1 MALQSSG
8 QISISDIRTELS
20 NTSGS
25 LRTLSAAAGKSSP
38 DAMSEFYGYS
48 NFTSLPV
55 TSSLVFSI
63 QADDPACYSGTG
75 TAITDTS
82 GVGDGATLVGGTSW
96 VSTGGKYWYCDGVND
111 YISVDPYRLPITA
124 TYITVAKSPT
134 TNWNNWAG
142 LGACS
147 RGGGFIIHNDS
158 GATTW
163 RAYYYGQYTSQINL
177 IGSGLSSTPTDWSMY
192 TIVTH
197 TFPSPYHSAYYNSTQ
212 VATSNAG
219 FQRTSDPA
227 VGPVIY
233 LGRDDPS
240 AGSRF
245 NEIYIHAFLMYSRGL
260 SSSEITSLWNYF
272 DAKLP

>member
-1 MALQSSG
+1 
-8 QISISDIRTELS
+8 
-20 NTSGS
+20 
-25 LRTLSAAAGKSSP
+25 
-38 DAMSEFYGYS
+38 
-48 NFTSLPV
+48 LPV

>member
-8 QISISDIRTELS
+8 QISISDIQTELS

-48 NFTSLPV
+48 SFSTVPV
-55 TSSLVFSI
+55 TSNLVYAI
-63 QADDPACYSGTG
+63 QADDPASYSGTG
-75 TAITDTS
+75 TTINDTS
-82 GVGDGATLVGGTSW
+82 GVGQAAYLGGGATW
-96 VSTGGKYWYCDGVND
+96 VSTGGKYWSMDGVND
-111 YISVDPYRLPITA
+111 YIQADPDTLPIAT
-124 TYITVAKSPT
+124 TYITVAKSPP
-134 TNWNNWAG
+134 TNWNNFAG
-142 LGACS
+142 LGAS
-147 RGGGFIIHNDS
+147 RRGNGFIMHNNNNN
-158 GATTW
+158 TTW
-163 RAYYYGQYTSQINL
+163 TAYYYGRYSSQLNV

-197 TFPSPYHSAYYNSTQ
+197 APSSPYHLAYYNSTQ
-212 VATSNAG
+212 VATSTAG
-219 FQRTSDPA
+219 YQRSTTPY

-233 LGRDDPS
+233 LGKDDY
-240 AGSRF
+240 GTRY
-245 NEIYIHAFLMYSRGL
+245 NNIYIHAFLMYNRAL

>member
-8 QISISDIRTELS
+8 QISISDIQTELS

-25 LRTLSAAAGKSSP
+25 LRTLSAAAGKSTP

-48 NFTSLPV
+48 SFSTVPV
-55 TSSLVFSI
+55 TSNLVYAI
-63 QADDPACYSGTG
+63 QADDPASYSGTG
-75 TAITDTS
+75 TTINDTS
-82 GVGDGATLVGGTSW
+82 GVGSAAYLAGGTW
-96 VSTGGKYWYCDGVND
+96 VSTGGKYWSMDGVND
-111 YISVDPYRLPITA
+111 YITVDPYVLPIAT

-142 LGACS
+142 LGSS
-147 RGGGFIIHNDS
+147 RRGNGFIIHNNNNS
-158 GATTW
+158 TTW
-163 RAYYYGQYTSQINL
+163 SAYYYGRLTSQINL

-197 TFPSPYHSAYYNSTQ
+197 AASSPYHSAYYNATQ
-212 VATSNAG
+212 VATSTAG
-219 FQRTSDPA
+219 YQRSTTPA
-227 VGPVIY
+227 VGPVIH

-240 AGSRF
+240 VGSRY
-245 NEIYIHAFLMYSRGL
+245 NEIYIHAFLMYNRAL